1 MEEER
6 KGQEER
12 KKTVSKGK
20 QKVDQEWQQQKK
32 QPDHCKQEI
41 GKTLE

>member
-1 MEEER
+1 MKEEM

-12 KKTVSKGK
+12 KNTLSKGE

-32 QPDHCKQEI
+32 QQDHCKQEI